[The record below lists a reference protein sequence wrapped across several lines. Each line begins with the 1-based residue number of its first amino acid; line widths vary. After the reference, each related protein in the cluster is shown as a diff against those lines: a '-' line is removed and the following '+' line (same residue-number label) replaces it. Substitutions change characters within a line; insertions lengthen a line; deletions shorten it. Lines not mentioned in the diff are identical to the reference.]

1 LSIDLAWR
9 RPYAV
14 STWVSVLRGA
24 AAAAWLDGRVPH
36 VGRHRDAIGSPPAE
50 VEESVSPDIVIAVD
64 RATVTR
70 SGNNLLH
77 NVTWRVELDE
87 RWVILGPNGAG
98 KTTLLNLASARMHPT
113 RGVVRV
119 LGERLGRV
127 DMQELRTRIG
137 LSTVSLH
144 DRIPPDESVLNV
156 VVTAAWSVVGRF
168 RESYDPADTK
178 RASALLA
185 QFGMAAYA
193 ERLYGTLSE
202 GERKRVQIARA
213 LMTDPELLLL
223 DEPAAGLDLG
233 GREDLVRRLA
243 ELAGD
248 PDSPTLVL
256 VTHHVE
262 EIPPSFSHALLLRE
276 GTVVAQGLLADT
288 VTGENL
294 SKTFGVPL
302 RVDHLDGRFTA
313 RAA

>member
-1 LSIDLAWR
+1 
-9 RPYAV
+9 
-14 STWVSVLRGA
+14 
-24 AAAAWLDGRVPH
+24 VPH
-36 VGRHRDAIGSPPAE
+36 VGRHRNGSGSLPAE
-50 VEESVSPDIVIAVD
+50 VEEPLSDDIVIAVD

-70 SGNNLLH
+70 GGNDLLH
-77 NVTWRVELDE
+77 DVTWRVELDE

-98 KTTLLNLASARMHPT
+98 KTTLLNLASARLHPT

-168 RESYDPADTK
+168 RENYDTADTG
-178 RASALLA
+178 RAGALLT
-185 QFGMAAYA
+185 QFGMAAYV
-193 ERLYGTLSE
+193 ERAYGTLSE

-233 GREDLVRRLA
+233 GREDLVRRLG
-243 ELAGD
+243 ELAAD

-294 SKTFGVPL
+294 SKTFGLPL
-302 RVDHLDGRFTA
+302 RVDHADGRFTA